1 MQVQF
6 PQKHLLMLLQLLSAV
21 LVLLP
26 LIQSGQHVAWKGGAQ
41 LCCGL
46 SAVLGEA
53 LRVRVTATLLS
64 SCVAAESCLPA
75 RPAALMRPLQKPV

>member
-1 MQVQF
+1 MQFLQR
-6 PQKHLLMLLQLLSAV
+6 HLLMLLQLLSAV

-26 LIQSGQHVAWKGGAQ
+26 LIQSGQRVAWQGGAQ

-46 SAVLGEA
+46 CAVLGET
-53 LRVRVTATLLS
+53 LQVRVKAALLS